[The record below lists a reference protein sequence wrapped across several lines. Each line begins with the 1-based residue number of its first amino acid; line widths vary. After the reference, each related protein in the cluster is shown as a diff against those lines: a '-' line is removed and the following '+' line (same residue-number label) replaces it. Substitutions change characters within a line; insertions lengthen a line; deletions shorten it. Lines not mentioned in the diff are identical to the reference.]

1 MGNKTTD
8 QSFKKIH
15 QVVGANGN
23 DLVDSL
29 NEKIMKE
36 APGHDGDASPTT
48 LTQSSASLLDMLSSP
63 LKNDEAERTGNHRTH
78 NEQIERDLECKGYS
92 NRQTEEEAQLD
103 AELRKK
109 LDKRQNEAQ

>member
-36 APGHDGDASPTT
+36 APGHDG
-48 LTQSSASLLDMLSSP
+48 
-63 LKNDEAERTGNHRTH
+63 NDEAERTGNHRTH